1 MASKSTSRSKN
12 PHTISSLIG
21 EKEKIQ
27 EIIGVTKIGKDKT
40 KSKKYYVVITHLKGS
55 HLNYSVFCITQNK
68 DVLRLKHK
76 FSLIELSNVDFMA
89 DNDARCDFLLHFNDE
104 KVLHFIADAYEKK
117 RKFLINLYKMCKS
130 ILPKEAL
137 PIFKNVNTQMLE
149 ETVFLSATLKDL
161 ESDQPSLTENV
172 EHEYKLKYLTK
183 EEEVDLEEVCMNC
196 KWEIESAEEFIAKQT
211 MELSGLDKANIHSI
225 MNVEDEIMK
234 LFETMDK
241 AIEKLDLLDNSLQI
255 YSEIL
260 TKEESRILDISDM
273 SSHQSMR
280 LTNNN
285 KLLGK
290 THELVELLSLPF
302 NTSDLDTLN
311 DYNLESFSQAVEI
324 VQRKVDILSTH
335 ELKDM
340 QCAEEYHEN
349 CQNFLITVPD
359 LLYSELS
366 DKFKKD
372 WQGKHRARHINVGR
386 FTSLLNW
393 CKEFSPSVFMSIFK
407 SYEESIQKCYS
418 KEIST
423 YFKDK
428 MGTIQK
434 RSNLDKGFS
443 FAGKPST
450 SSMLDV
456 SLSQKN
462 INRNQ
467 SSGSLTSIKESVG
480 SMANIKGSLGSVDS
494 VNVKG
499 SEDSMVT
506 YQNQKEQN
514 SKFDSLFC
522 KVYFFKFNYFIP
534 IINCF

>member
-1 MASKSTSRSKN
+1 MTSKNTSRGKT
-12 PHTISSLIG
+12 PHTISSIIG
-21 EKEKIQ
+21 ENEKIQ
-27 EIIGVTKIGKDKT
+27 DIAGVTKIGKDRT
-40 KSKKYYVVITHLKGS
+40 KAKKYFIVITHLKGS

-76 FSLIELSNVDFMA
+76 FSLIELSSVDFMA
-89 DNDARCDFLLHFNDE
+89 DNDSRLDFLLVFNDD
-104 KVLHFIADAYEKK
+104 KVLQFITDTYERK
-117 RKFLINLYKMCKS
+117 RKFLINLYKTCKS
-130 ILPKEAL
+130 VVPKEAL
-137 PIFKNVNTQMLE
+137 PEFKNVNTQMLE

-161 ESDQPSLTENV
+161 ESDQPSLPENV

-225 MNVEDEIMK
+225 MNVEDEIIK

-241 AIEKLDLLDNSLQI
+241 AIEKLDLLDTSLQM

-260 TKEESRILDISDM
+260 TKEELRILDISDM
-273 SSHQSMR
+273 SSNQSMR
-280 LTNNN
+280 ITNNK
-285 KLLGK
+285 KLLQK
-290 THELVELLSLPF
+290 TRELVDLLSLPF
-302 NTSDLDTLN
+302 NLSDLDTLN
-311 DYNLESFSQAVEI
+311 DYNLESFSNAVAI
-324 VQRKVDILSTH
+324 AQSKVDVFSSH

-340 QCAEEYHEN
+340 QCAQEFIEN
-349 CQNFLITVPD
+349 CQNFLMTVPN
-359 LLYSELS
+359 LLLTELS

-393 CKEFSPSVFMSIFK
+393 CKEFSPVIFISIFN
-407 SYEESIQKCYS
+407 SYEDSIQKCYS
-418 KEIST
+418 KEISN

-428 MGTIQK
+428 IGTIQK

-450 SSMLDV
+450 TSMVDV
-456 SLSQKN
+456 SASQKN

-467 SSGSLTSIKESVG
+467 GSGSLTNIKESLG
-480 SMANIKGSLGSVDS
+480 SMSNIKGSLGSVDS

-522 KVYFFKFNYFIP
+522 KVNQLSQPNSCI
-534 IINCF
+534 